1 MKRKYVLIFCLCFNS
16 LLQAQELFV
25 LTEPASNMAAKSLGF
40 RAMNSMMKEENGTGI
55 NYHLMPEIM
64 WGINKHWMIHVQGF
78 LSNRNNTLVGEGGSV
93 YAKYRFLSNDDVHS
107 HFRLA
112 TYARLSTNNSD
123 IHQDEIETMG
133 HNSGYELGLIA
144 TQLLHKI
151 AISASISFEKAMDN
165 GSNNKFPAS
174 QANSAMNY
182 TLSIG
187 KLMLPKEYTSYKQ
200 TNVNLMV
207 ELLAQR
213 LSSGKYFIDIAPALQ
228 FIIHSQARID
238 VAYKYELYNNMI
250 RTAPN
255 GFILKLE
262 YTLFNI
268 FKK

>member
-1 MKRKYVLIFCLCFNS
+1 MSKKYLIGLLFFFNTT
-16 LLQAQELFV
+16 LQAQELFV

-40 RAMNSMMKEENGTGI
+40 RAMNSFMNELDGSGI

-64 WGINKHWMIHVQGF
+64 WGINNKWMVHAQGF
-78 LSNRNNTLVGEGGSV
+78 FSNRINRLVTEGGSL

-107 HFRLA
+107 HFRMA
-112 TYARLSTNNSD
+112 TYTRLSINNSD

-144 TQLLHKI
+144 TQLLNKV
-151 AISASISFEKAMDN
+151 AISAAVSYEKAMDN
-165 GSNNKFPAS
+165 GSAYKFPTTQS
-174 QANSAMNY
+174 NSAINY

-187 KLMLPKEYTSYKQ
+187 KLMLPKEYTSYNQ

-207 ELLAQR
+207 EMLGQS
-213 LSSGKYFIDIAPALQ
+213 LSNGKSFLDVAPSIQ
-228 FIIHSQARID
+228 FIIKSQARID
-238 VAYKYELYNNMI
+238 FGYRYQLYNNMV

-262 YTLFNI
+262 YNVFNF
-268 FKK
+268 FK